1 MVSRVRIYKKHIWVF
16 VEAEQKLPNRYNPA
30 SSAHEATLPGSPEKS
45 KEKWSHWPP
54 LPKAYDSAPRSEMI
68 VSGTL
73 LASAYC
79 IEAHESVDYYSL
91 SSLIYHLC
99 VHTYISIYNRV
110 CIYIYI
116 DVHRGAHT
124 YLPTYLTTCLP
135 AYLPTCLA
143 IDLHT
148 YIHTYIPTAR
158 QIIC

>member
-1 MVSRVRIYKKHIWVF
+1 MVSWVRIYKKHIWVF

-110 CIYIYI
+110 CVYIYI

-124 YLPTYLTTCLP
+124 YLPTYL
-135 AYLPTCLA
+135 PT
-143 IDLHT
+143 
-148 YIHTYIPTAR
+148 
-158 QIIC
+158 